1 MEPFLGSV
9 AVRDG
14 RLTRRALARDHM
26 VVYRGVYLPRDV
38 ELTARVRAEAA
49 WLATGAP
56 LCGVSAAA
64 VFGTR
69 WLDADAPADIL
80 RGDRHAPPGIAVHT
94 WDVPPEELCLI
105 GGVDA
110 TTPARTAFD
119 LGRTLPE
126 ELAIPTVDALLNA
139 TRVPVGDVVAVARA
153 HPGARGSARLRRV
166 LALVDGGA
174 ESPQETRLRLILVH
188 GGLPRPQT
196 QIAFRGLRVRVDMG
210 WRRWKVALE
219 YDGIQHWADRRQRA
233 WDIDRLALLE
243 EAGWRVIRVSA
254 AMLERPQVI
263 VERVRAKLRAA
274 GCPA

>member
-1 MEPFLGSV
+1 MSQADV
-9 AVRDG
+9 AAV
-14 RLTRRALARDHM
+14 
-26 VVYRGVYLPRDV
+26 
-38 ELTARVRAEAA
+38 
-49 WLATGAP
+49 
-56 LCGVSAAA
+56 AAA
-64 VFGTR
+64 H
-69 WLDADAPADIL
+69 PAA
-80 RGDRHAPPGIAVHT
+80 RG
-94 WDVPPEELCLI
+94 
-105 GGVDA
+105 
-110 TTPARTAFD
+110 
-119 LGRTLPE
+119 
-126 ELAIPTVDALLNA
+126 A
-139 TRVPVGDVVAVARA
+139 TR
-153 HPGARGSARLRRV
+153 LQRV
-166 LALVDGGA
+166 LDLVDGGA

-219 YDGIQHWADRRQRA
+219 YDGIQHWTDRRQRA